1 MTALSRATFV
11 DRPAHAT
18 ADSPTPEQALSLG
31 ELLEAR
37 RVRFGLTPL
46 ELSSRTRIRVEYVQA
61 LEQGDLERLPERLLV
76 KGYLKVLSLE
86 LDLNEIRLFKALDAV
101 WPLESVLWKPAP
113 RFEFPWW
120 LMGGVVA
127 ALCSL
132 LIVGWGVLAAVRA
145 GSSLRVAAK
154 FDPVV
159 ETALPQQVPFSL
171 TTYPKGAEVYVDG
184 NLLGLTPIKGFPL
197 TQRSSGVLKVV
208 FEGFKTH
215 TATLELNRPRS
226 LEFSLEALPK
236 KTVAFESGQKK
247 P

>member
-11 DRPAHAT
+11 DRPAHVSS
-18 ADSPTPEQALSLG
+18 DSPTLEQALSLG

-37 RVRFGLTPL
+37 RIRFDLTLL
-46 ELSSRTRIRVEYVQA
+46 ELSHRTRIRIEYLQA

-86 LDLNEIRLFKALDAV
+86 LDLDEVRLHKALDAV
-101 WPLESVLWKPAP
+101 WPLESVLWKPTP

-145 GSSLRVAAK
+145 GSSVQVAAK
-154 FDPVV
+154 SNPVV
-159 ETALPQQVPFSL
+159 ETALPQQVSFSL
-171 TTYPKGAEVYVDG
+171 TTYPKGAKVYIDG
-184 NLLGLTPIKGFPL
+184 NLLGLTPIKEFPL

-208 FEGFKTH
+208 IEGFKIH
-215 TATLELNRPRS
+215 TATLELNRART

-236 KTVAFESGQKK
+236 KISPLESNPKK